1 MKCTLGH
8 PAQDRQCRIWDLRAN
23 RCEGL
28 MEAPSQ
34 SCVAF
39 DQQVGLVPL
48 SCPLFA
54 SLVSHCHLLYQ
65 S

>member
-1 MKCTLGH
+1 
-8 PAQDRQCRIWDLRAN
+8 
-23 RCEGL
+23 